1 MKYHVMQD
9 PNRPDQINALVVVD
23 DNGLEFARMQ
33 GPMSMTLAGLLLE
46 YLDNSKGEIIAKYI
60 QIANSRWMK

>member
-9 PNRPDQINALVVVD
+9 PNRPDLESAVVVVD

-33 GPMSMTLAGLLLE
+33 GQMSMILAGLLLE
-46 YLDNSKGEIIAKYI
+46 HLDNEKKEGSKYL
-60 QIANSRWMK
+60 QIANSRWLT